1 MSYAIAQNYTS
12 HQPHHIRIAERNQH
26 TTTDNMRMA
35 LVLSVYGN
43 GTKSPDKMLQV
54 IASTLQ
60 MEYGYFQTKTRKR
73 EIVELRFL
81 ASLLLRRYYP
91 NITLKQI
98 AQLYGGQ
105 DHTSVMNGLARA
117 NELLDINDPVF
128 CFKYLSAV
136 TAINGWIKEQA

>member
-1 MSYAIAQNYTS
+1 MSYAIAQNYTT
-12 HQPHHIRIAERNQH
+12 HQPHIRIAERQQH

-43 GTKSPDKMLQV
+43 GSKSPDKMLQV
-54 IASTLQ
+54 IANTLH
-60 MEYGYFQTKTRKR
+60 MEYNYFQTKTRKR

-105 DHTSVMNGLARA
+105 DHTSVMNGLSRA

-128 CFKYLSAV
+128 SFKYLSAI